1 MLSHH
6 VPFRNLV
13 TLFQFETTHNVFALS
28 SCLKGMENSPEPAID
43 WEGFFKEEGE
53 DFLKRKHRC
62 LFNGNNNSLIPL
74 RTNDN
79 PMPSKTAPILLFITP
94 ARPSVH
100 PVVPQAT

>member
-1 MLSHH
+1 M
-6 VPFRNLV
+6 
-13 TLFQFETTHNVFALS
+13 LFQFETIHIVCALS

-62 LFNGNNNSLIPL
+62 LFNGNNNSLI
-74 RTNDN
+74 
-79 PMPSKTAPILLFITP
+79 LLFITP

>member
-1 MLSHH
+1 M
-6 VPFRNLV
+6 
-13 TLFQFETTHNVFALS
+13 LFQFETIHIVYALS

-62 LFNGNNNSLIPL
+62 LFNGNNNSLI
-74 RTNDN
+74 
-79 PMPSKTAPILLFITP
+79 LLFITP